1 MSNNI
6 ELEDDIVLAKFINYM
21 QKALYH
27 RRLNYFRN
35 YERIRDYE
43 VELEEIECPNSKN
56 IINEDISSIGV
67 LNNAEMKL
75 LKQLY
80 TQGLS
85 YQEISKI
92 TNEKVDTL
100 KKRRRRALDK
110 LIKKMED

>member
-1 MSNNI
+1 MSNE
-6 ELEDDIVLAKFINYM
+6 ELEDDVVLAKFINYM

-27 RRLNYFRN
+27 IRLNYFRD
-35 YERIRDYE
+35 YERRKDFE
-43 VELEEIECPNSKN
+43 VKLEEIECSSSKDIMNEN
-56 IINEDISSIGV
+56 ILSIGV
-67 LNNAEMKL
+67 LNNAEIKL

-92 TNEKVDTL
+92 TNEKIDTL

-110 LIKKMED
+110 LKKKMGD